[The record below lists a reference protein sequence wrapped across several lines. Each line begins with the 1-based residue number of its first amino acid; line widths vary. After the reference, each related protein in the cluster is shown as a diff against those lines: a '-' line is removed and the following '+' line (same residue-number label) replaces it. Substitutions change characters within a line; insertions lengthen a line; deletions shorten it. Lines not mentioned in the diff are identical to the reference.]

1 MSRPLAVAALGG
13 CLCLL
18 AAALGTAELYVPSIA
33 LVLVA
38 AGAEVSVRAAA
49 RRVELTREPLAAT
62 VEEGVSVRMT
72 TLVVGSRTLGRRGE
86 LAIGGADGASTPRR
100 WLEDDRVRFAV
111 KPARRGRH
119 VVEPSQ
125 LRFRDPFAIAQ
136 RTVLS
141 PPTELLVLP
150 RIERIARA
158 DVARVSRRAD
168 VRRRLAGG
176 AGDID
181 GVQAARPGVAAARI
195 HWPTVARTG
204 TLVER
209 RVQVELDATP
219 LLVLD
224 TRDPAGADALD
235 MAVRA
240 AGSLAVALARTG
252 GCRVL
257 LADEPYAHRLDAQLT
272 AWPALHALLALLQR
286 GRTLAWPLIEQAPSV
301 VWVSAG
307 GRPLARA
314 GARTT
319 GAGVIVSPFPQEGRE
334 VLLAV
339 AGCAVQA
346 LDAGD
351 GRRAA

>member
-1 MSRPLAVAALGG
+1 MNRPLAVAALGG

-18 AAALGTAELYVPSIA
+18 AAALGTPELYVPGIA
-33 LVLVA
+33 LALVA
-38 AGAEVSVRAAA
+38 AGAEVSVRVAA

-86 LAIGGADGASTPRR
+86 LALGEGGALTPRR
-100 WLEDDRVRFAV
+100 WLEDDRLRFAV
-111 KPARRGRH
+111 KPVRRGRH

-158 DVARVSRRAD
+158 DLARVSRRAD

-272 AWPALHALLALLQR
+272 AWPALHALLALVQR

-307 GRPLARA
+307 GRALARA
-314 GARTT
+314 GGRTT
-319 GAGVIVSPFPQEGRE
+319 GAGVIVSPFPREGRE
-334 VLLAV
+334 VLLTV

-346 LDAGD
+346 VDAGER
-351 GRRAA
+351 RRAA